1 MENMI
6 RFPQPSKGHY
16 KKKSG
21 VRCLQ
26 NRSETAR
33 DQRWKVKNKNRAQ
46 NKDAIMGGNYDCCK
60 KKLSSQLQILVG
72 QYFSHLSSPNFE
84 INLNSP
90 NFADTLDI
98 LLLILMLSFCF
109 QVVVFSFLGTVYP
122 LQIRWKKAK
131 ICSNV
136 ISITSKLL

>member
-1 MENMI
+1 M
-6 RFPQPSKGHY
+6 
-16 KKKSG
+16 
-21 VRCLQ
+21 
-26 NRSETAR
+26 TA
-33 DQRWKVKNKNRAQ
+33 V
-46 NKDAIMGGNYDCCK
+46 
-60 KKLSSQLQILVG
+60 KKLSFQLQILVG
-72 QYFSHLSSPNFE
+72 QYFFRLSSPNFE

-109 QVVVFSFLGTVYP
+109 WVVVFSFLGTVYP

-136 ISITSKLL
+136 KSITSKLL